1 MGFKPDHKRHN
12 ALGGYRASNDIDC
25 LWFWWFC
32 AAVIPQSHD
41 LKHEAKIQTKYN
53 RWQPFHGQLSM
64 GISAIVQSPMLI
76 SVTGSDIHFQ
86 QLSHTPSV
94 AVTISQ
100 KSIVYST
107 IRNTKLEDL
116 HRLLGWERRQSQIV
130 LPCLSQNQLLSGWH
144 LSAMPVGKW
153 HVSWASLRHMQS
165 MQVHCPTHN
174 EQCVISHY
182 SKNTGTETGWSCHVS
197 HTYTVST
204 PCTQQ
209 EVAAYNDGWK
219 CSQMTCHEYIYKS
232 LLCCSCFCC
241 SPSPMIL
248 PLSKLH

>member
-1 MGFKPDHKRHN
+1 
-12 ALGGYRASNDIDC
+12 
-25 LWFWWFC
+25 
-32 AAVIPQSHD
+32 
-41 LKHEAKIQTKYN
+41 
-53 RWQPFHGQLSM
+53 
-64 GISAIVQSPMLI
+64 MLI
-76 SVTGSDIHFQ
+76 SVTGSEIYFQ
-86 QLSHTPSV
+86 QLFHTPSV
-94 AVTISQ
+94 AAAISQ

-153 HVSWASLRHMQS
+153 HALWASLRHMQS
-165 MQVHCPTHN
+165 MQVHYPTHN

-182 SKNTGTETGWSCHVS
+182 SKSTGTELTGWSRHVS
-197 HTYTVST
+197 HTYIAHRSST

-209 EVAAYNDGWK
+209 EVAAHNDGW
-219 CSQMTCHEYIYKS
+219 SALRYKS
-232 LLCCSCFCC
+232 LLCCSCFYC

-248 PLSKLH
+248 PLSKLKASLKSLETLVVIVQYM